1 MPKRSKIIFNKKKR
15 GFFPLLLVETF
26 TSCIFIINI
35 QQKRH
40 SAAKLVTFNKQIKMC
55 VFLTLIAEVSKKKKR
70 IIIFHGCLTWGL
82 QDFSI
87 IPSKRIQS
95 LQRQREKKNQVRW
108 NKRFQEIKSVK
119 TRKRK
124 ICRQYSCYSNFAE
137 MTK

>member
-15 GFFPLLLVETF
+15 GFFSLLLVETF

-55 VFLTLIAEVSKKKKR
+55 VFLTLIAEVSKKKKKNNNLSRLLNLR
-70 IIIFHGCLTWGL
+70 ITGL
-82 QDFSI
+82 LNYPLKAHSI
-87 IPSKRIQS
+87 ITKTE
-95 LQRQREKKNQVRW
+95 REKNQVRW

>member
-15 GFFPLLLVETF
+15 GFFSLLLVETF

-55 VFLTLIAEVSKKKKR
+55 VFLTLIAEVSKKKKKNNNLSRLLNLR
-70 IIIFHGCLTWGL
+70 ITGL
-82 QDFSI
+82 LNYPLKAHSI
-87 IPSKRIQS
+87 ITKTE
-95 LQRQREKKNQVRW
+95 REKNQVRW

-124 ICRQYSCYSNFAE
+124 IRRQYSCYSNFAE

>member
-15 GFFPLLLVETF
+15 GFFSLLLVETF
-26 TSCIFIINI
+26 TLCIFIINI

-55 VFLTLIAEVSKKKKR
+55 VFLTLIAEVSKKKKKNNNLSRLLNLR
-70 IIIFHGCLTWGL
+70 ITGL
-82 QDFSI
+82 LNYPLKAHSI
-87 IPSKRIQS
+87 ITKTE
-95 LQRQREKKNQVRW
+95 REKNQVRW